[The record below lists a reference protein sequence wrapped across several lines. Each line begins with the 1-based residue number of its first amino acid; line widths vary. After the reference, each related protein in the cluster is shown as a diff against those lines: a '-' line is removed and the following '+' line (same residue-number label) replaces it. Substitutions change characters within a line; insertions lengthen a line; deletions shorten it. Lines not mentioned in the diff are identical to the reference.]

1 MKMADRTE
9 SRYDSM
15 WQGQS
20 RLRHIGDI
28 HYIAYKQITLSY
40 LSVIWG
46 ICRGDTE
53 HRSNNKDYIIVQ
65 IIDIAMVLLNCNSI
79 DSWVLFPL
87 TMSILCMSE
96 INISNISMTIEQ
108 YRLC

>member
-1 MKMADRTE
+1 M
-9 SRYDSM
+9 
-15 WQGQS
+15 
-20 RLRHIGDI
+20 
-28 HYIAYKQITLSY
+28 SY

-53 HRSNNKDYIIVQ
+53 HRSNYKDYIIVQ
-65 IIDIAMVLLNCNSI
+65 IVDGAMVLNSI

-96 INISNISMTIEQ
+96 LNISDNSMTIEQ